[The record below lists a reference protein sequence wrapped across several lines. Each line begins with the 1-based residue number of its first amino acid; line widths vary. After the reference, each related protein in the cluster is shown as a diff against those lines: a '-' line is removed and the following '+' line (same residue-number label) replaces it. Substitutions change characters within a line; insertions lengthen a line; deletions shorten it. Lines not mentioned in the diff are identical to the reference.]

1 MIANA
6 LYVWW
11 AWLTLTGLAA
21 YLYNHN
27 GPKGRP

>member
-1 MIANA
+1 MTA
-6 LYVWW
+6 W
-11 AWLTLTGLAA
+11 AFYGLLTLTGLAA